1 MNNYF
6 KDDNMDNIEVI
17 EDKTLELEF
26 IAHGES
32 HSVCNALRSNLMKD
46 KDVEY
51 AVYSIDHPLIG
62 EPIMTI
68 KTKRGKRPKKVLLKA
83 SKKLKKDS
91 EEFKKL
97 IESI

>member
-1 MNNYF
+1 MLI
-6 KDDNMDNIEVI
+6 KDDNMSEIEI
-17 EDKTLELEF
+17 ITEKTLEIEF

-32 HSVCNALRSNLMKD
+32 HGICNAIRRKLMQD
-46 KDVEY
+46 DDVEY

-68 KTKRGKRPKKVLLKA
+68 KTKRGKRPQKVLLKA
-83 SKKLKKDS
+83 SKDLKKETED
-91 EEFKKL
+91 FKKM

>member
-1 MNNYF
+1 
-6 KDDNMDNIEVI
+6 MDPIEVNS
-17 EDKTLELEF
+17 EQTLELELV
-26 IAHGES
+26 AHGES
-32 HSVCNALRSNLMKD
+32 HGVCNALRSLLMED

-68 KTKRGKRPKKVLLKA
+68 KTKRGKRPRKVLSKA
-83 SKKLKKDS
+83 AKTLKKDT

-97 IESI
+97 VEKI